1 MKTLLTA
8 LFLFTASS
16 LPAEIRVVADRT
28 DSPLVTFR
36 LVFQTGAA
44 SDPAGK
50 PGTSA
55 LTAAILAQGGTREMT
70 YKQILDEMFPMA
82 ASVSHQV
89 DKDMTV
95 FSATTHGDNLGA
107 FYGLFRAMLLDPGWR
122 KDDFN
127 RLRDDAVNFLRVT
140 LRGNNDEEL
149 GKEVLYNE
157 LYAEHPYG
165 HHNVGTVSALEK
177 MTIADL
183 EDFYRTHYTQESLIL
198 GIAGSYSLE
207 FLGRVKKDFGKL
219 PKKAGHATKWMQP
232 QPVRGISVR
241 MIEKETRSVAFSLGF
256 PIAVKRGHPDYPA
269 LLVAQSYLGQH
280 RMSGGRLFE
289 RMRQVRGLNYG
300 DYAYIEYF
308 PRGMFQLEPDPNLA
322 RRSQIFQIWIRPVE
336 PLNAHFSLRLALFE
350 FDKLIRE
357 GLSEQ
362 DFDRT
367 RSFLSKYVNLL
378 MKTKRAELGYAI
390 DSLYYNIPDYASYV
404 KDNLGSLTRD
414 DVNRAI
420 HKHLQMDDLRIVIV
434 ANNCEGLKKKLL
446 SGEPSP
452 MTYNSPKPRDVLEED
467 KLVEKWKIDLKPE
480 AVTIVPVRQ
489 VFE

>member
-183 EDFYRTHYTQESLIL
+183 ENFYRTHYTQESLIL

-336 PLNAHFSLRLALFE
+336 PGCPS
-350 FDKLIRE
+350 KTSTGRE
-357 GLSEQ
+357 A
-362 DFDRT
+362 
-367 RSFLSKYVNLL
+367 SFPNTSTCL
-378 MKTKRAELGYAI
+378 
-390 DSLYYNIPDYASYV
+390 
-404 KDNLGSLTRD
+404 
-414 DVNRAI
+414 
-420 HKHLQMDDLRIVIV
+420 
-434 ANNCEGLKKKLL
+434 
-446 SGEPSP
+446 
-452 MTYNSPKPRDVLEED
+452 
-467 KLVEKWKIDLKPE
+467 
-480 AVTIVPVRQ
+480 
-489 VFE
+489 